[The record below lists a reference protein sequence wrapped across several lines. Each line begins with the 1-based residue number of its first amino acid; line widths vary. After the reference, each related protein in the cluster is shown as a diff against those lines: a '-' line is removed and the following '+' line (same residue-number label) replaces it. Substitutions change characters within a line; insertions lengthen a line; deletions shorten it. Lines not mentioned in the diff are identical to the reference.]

1 MSYTYAT
8 VGDLKV
14 GSYVI
19 IDGEPCRVV
28 EISKAKTGK
37 HGSAKAHIVAIG
49 LFSGSKKTLIAPV
62 DQRVEVPIIEKRYG
76 QVLAVTGDTVQIMD
90 LETFDTFEAEMPKDP
105 KLAQQIKPGVEVEYW
120 NVMGKRLIMRVR
132 PQRG

>member
-90 LETFDTFEAEMPKDP
+90 LETFDTFEAEMPKDA

-132 PQRG
+132 PART